1 MAATDFF
8 DEGQQYSDDDVLA
21 AIAQRE
27 SGGQEDA
34 WDLTNQSGMRGPWQ
48 FSPDT
53 YAAVAEQHGLD
64 GSDWSPENQIAIA
77 RAHIHDL
84 RSKYGLTGA
93 IQAWLGG
100 EGNIGN
106 EDFAD
111 GNGVTIRQY
120 TSDVMNNLINMLGAK
135 PDSISSNGSPYQT
148 NLIGAFLK
156 AGGKFNDYNEKLPMD
171 FINKM
176 MNQPTINPDQ
186 RVFNDYLQRQ
196 APEITAAAMGAHNR
210 NQNFFNLINK
220 MSADAVRTGAGID
233 NKNMQK
239 TMAAQFA
246 DQIAKSNSTAN
257 ISILAKLGA
266 ALTGVQF
273 DPNSKKLADIGAMI
287 GQQMQMNNNAY
298 KAMQDQA
305 NKDRAFQL
313 QQEKLQLDKDK
324 LALLQN
330 KAASYSNG
338 KGGKSSAGAVGSPL
352 AYVVEDEDSIKNDV
366 DKLVNSPE
374 FKQAQNIIWDPS
386 STTEARNLATQTA
399 LKKIADYGM
408 MMEQTGRK
416 ATANE
421 LFNNTAASIISQ
433 SQEMSHPTGTNP
445 ADQDAQNNVNQGLLD
460 TYMGTIVG
468 TTADGTPVTLADVQN
483 SMNTTENMAL
493 QGKVINRFF

>member
-8 DEGQQYSDDDVLA
+8 NEGQQYSDDDVLA
-21 AIAQRE
+21 AIAQKE
-27 SGGQEDA
+27 SGGQENA
-34 WDLTNQSGMRGPWQ
+34 WDLTNQYGMRGPWQ

-53 YAAVAEQHGLD
+53 YAAVAEQNGLD
-64 GSDWSPENQIAIA
+64 GSDWSPENQTAIA

-84 RSKYGLTGA
+84 RSKYGTVGA

-100 EGNIGN
+100 EGNVGN

-111 GNGVTIRQY
+111 GNGTTIRQY
-120 TSDVMNNLINMLGAK
+120 TSDVMNMLGTK
-135 PDSISSNGSPYQT
+135 PDSISNNGSPYQT

-246 DQIAKSNSTAN
+246 DQIAKSNNTAN

-287 GQQMQMNNNAY
+287 GQQMQLNNSAH

-305 NKDRAFQL
+305 NKDRMYEL
-313 QQEKLQLDKDK
+313 DQER
-324 LALLQN
+324 LALEKARLAFAQSN
-330 KAASYSNG
+330 AASYSNG
-338 KGGKSSAGAVGSPL
+338 KGGTKSASGVGSPL
-352 AYVVEDEDSIKNDV
+352 AYVVEDEDSIKNNV
-366 DKLVNSPE
+366 DKLENSPE
-374 FKQAQNIIWDPS
+374 FKQLQNIIWDPS

-421 LFNNTAASIISQ
+421 LFNNTAASIIAQ

-483 SMNTTENMAL
+483 SMNATENMAL
-493 QGKVINRFF
+493 QGKVINQFF

>member
-8 DEGQQYSDDDVLA
+8 DEGQRYSDDDVLA
-21 AIAQRE
+21 AIAQKE
-27 SGGQEDA
+27 SGGQENA
-34 WDLTNQSGMRGPWQ
+34 WDLTNQYGMRGPWQ

-53 YAAVAEQHGLD
+53 YADVARLHGLD
-64 GSDWSPENQIAIA
+64 GSDWSPENQTAIA

-84 RSKYGLTGA
+84 RSKYGLEGA
-93 IQAWLGG
+93 IEAWLGG

-111 GNGVTIRQY
+111 GNGTTIRQY
-120 TSDVMNNLINMLGAK
+120 REDVMGNLMGMLGAK
-135 PDSISSNGSPYQT
+135 PNSISNDGSPYQT

-156 AGGKFNDYNEKLPMD
+156 AGGKFDDPNEKLPMD
-171 FINKM
+171 FINNM
-176 MNQPTINPDQ
+176 MHQPTINPDK
-186 RVFNDYLQRQ
+186 RVLDDYLQRQ
-196 APEITAAAMGAHNR
+196 APEITSAAMGAHNR

-220 MSADAVRTGAGID
+220 MSADAVRTGAGIE

-257 ISILAKLGA
+257 IAILAKLGA

-273 DPNSKKLADIGAMI
+273 DPNSKKLADIGAMV
-287 GQQMQMNNNAY
+287 GQQMQLNNRAY

-305 NKDRAFQL
+305 NKDRAYEL
-313 QQEKLQLDKDK
+313 QQQQLAIEQAR
-324 LALLQN
+324 LALAQN
-330 KAASYSNG
+330 AASYNKG
-338 KGGKSSAGAVGSPL
+338 KGGTSSAGGAGNPIG
-352 AYVVEDEDSIKNDV
+352 YVVEDEDSVKNNV

-386 STTEARNLATQTA
+386 STNEARNLATQTA

-408 MMEQTGRK
+408 MMEQTGRR

-421 LFNNTAASIISQ
+421 LFNNTAASIIAQ
-433 SQEMSHPTGTNP
+433 SQEMSHPAGTNP

-460 TYMGTIVG
+460 SYMNTVVG
-468 TTADGTPVTLADVQN
+468 TTSDGTPVTLANIQN
-483 SMNTTENMAL
+483 SMNNTENMAL
-493 QGKVINRFF
+493 QGKVINQFF

>member
-1 MAATDFF
+1 MATPAYF

-21 AIAQRE
+21 AIAQVE
-27 SGGQEDA
+27 SGGQENA
-34 WDLTNQSGMRGPWQ
+34 WDLTNQYGMRGPWQ

-53 YAAVAEQHGLD
+53 YADVAKLHGLD
-64 GSDWSPENQIAIA
+64 GSDWSPENQLAVA

-84 RSKYGLTGA
+84 RSKHGLEGS
-93 IQAWLGG
+93 IEAWLGG

-106 EDFAD
+106 EDFTD
-111 GNGVTIRQY
+111 GIGTTIGQY
-120 TSDVMNNLINMLGAK
+120 KANVMSKLGTSNLMNMLGAN
-135 PDSISSNGSPYQT
+135 PDSISNEGSPYQT

-246 DQIAKSNSTAN
+246 DQIAQSNSTAN
-257 ISILAKLGA
+257 IAILAKLGA

-287 GQQMQMNNNAY
+287 EKQMTLNNSAY
-298 KAMQDQA
+298 KEMQDQA
-305 NKDRAFQL
+305 NKDREFELA
-313 QQEKLQLDKDK
+313 KAK
-324 LALLQN
+324 LAIIQN
-330 KAASYSNG
+330 NGGSYSKGKGNSAGTAASQP
-338 KGGKSSAGAVGSPL
+338 VGYIL
-352 AYVVEDEDSIKNDV
+352 ETDENIKNDR
-366 DKLVNSPE
+366 DKFLQDPYVRDNIATIQNGDSTPE
-374 FKQAQNIIWDPS
+374 QRNVALRNITQVGQNYLN
-386 STTEARNLATQTA
+386 NLYHRGA
-399 LKKIADYGM
+399 KGSYMEIANNVLTDLFL
-408 MMEQTGRK
+408 Q
-416 ATANE
+416 NE
-421 LFNNTAASIISQ
+421 
-433 SQEMSHPTGTNP
+433 EMSHPAGTNP
-445 ADQDAQNNVNQGLLD
+445 ADKEAQLQTVYNELGNGLWDVVIGYDNNGNPITNRSRYNALNNATAQVASGTLVN
-460 TYMGTIVG
+460 
-468 TTADGTPVTLADVQN
+468 P
-483 SMNTTENMAL
+483 
-493 QGKVINRFF
+493 